1 MDPEDA
7 VKIHSQVQ
15 EGPREM
21 AQGLKVLAPKPE
33 DWSLNSLL
41 LVVL

>member
-7 VKIHSQVQ
+7 AAIHSQGQ

-21 AQGLKVLAPKPE
+21 TQGLKVLAAKPE